1 MYRFLKLIPVFILCF
16 TSCFLVNTK
25 AQNDI
30 TLSLNILP
38 PYPYQLEG
46 FSQYEDQ
53 VVGTIMNNTNEEKQI
68 EIRFTVTGNNG
79 ITLSSIE
86 NTGFDAYI
94 IGPNEFRT
102 LTGSEVFDI
111 GSQYQLDDI
120 IDNFNSNLSEEQVQ
134 QFVLQRLIPEGTYEV
149 CLTAY
154 DYVTHVQLSPSAPIG
169 CTFFTVTH
177 PGVPVIITPQE
188 EEAVVENTPVFISWN
203 VPGYNGMG
211 SFVYGLKVIDLEDF
225 EQLPLQEVM
234 DLPGVPVVVEELELM
249 PTSYLLD
256 NFLLQTG
263 HRYAIRVTA
272 YDPANN
278 INYETGQKSEIVTF
292 TYGID
297 GSDGFGTENFAITP
311 HFPALNDT
319 LPFTRMPFVLYYEP
333 HNPRYRDFDYTIN
346 INATNPSASYY
357 NATESTHWETGPLA
371 YLRYI
376 IGQYNDENDPNLVI
390 PASDGS
396 DEYAQYFL
404 LSDPAQMEDLQK
416 GRDYTWE
423 VNTVMDANNA
433 SPYPANMPAINF
445 QAGMPQPLLMLPLN
459 EAVLED
465 TGKITLHWH
474 TGNPPNQLLPRYQ
487 VFKSQGSDPNLT
499 FQPVSDVSE
508 RYALQLARDADFQDI
523 VYGYSEKL
531 EYAAHRNF
539 PTTPDRIN
547 EPFSIALRNY
557 LYKPVETD
565 SIRLTEEG
573 DYFWRVLYLNN
584 PDFSGNLED
593 ITETDYYR
601 SSPVYSFTVG
611 EEAVTQAVDDENPLE
626 EPEPDCMQ
634 PCLAPDI
641 TNTIAVID
649 VEEGDTVKIGLF
661 DMKITEIA
669 WAGDRAS
676 GKGNILKTPY
686 FKAPIKVKFDGI
698 KINMLDQ
705 VFEDSVTAEIEDH
718 PLFNNNTINALALAA
733 NMDSLQLQSFND
745 LVGDVQHSIDFFT
758 GTEPK
763 ALPFGIDFTV
773 EEYQQTLGVVNMTF
787 LPQMATLEAVLAVE
801 IPQINGRFG
810 LGARDI
816 CFSPGGINAGLG
828 MTLFN
833 PADRHIGG
841 VDITFHGSLNVG
853 DTTVTRASWNCRD
866 GLTEL
871 VLHGWV
877 SFPSDKLEPVD
888 ADGLP
893 KSGDLLADFHWR
905 GISFSNFIFNLSFRD
920 RFQSTSAREWIF
932 QATNASLDMSSLENP
947 TGFVLPDG
955 YSDTA
960 PGNDWEGFY
969 LKDLNVTIPKRFA
982 VRNNPSQPVTTGVH
996 HFIYKRHEGISGKIY
1011 AANLLT
1017 INDGDY
1023 GGWAISVDTVNLTL
1037 IRNDFENAYMRGKIL
1052 LPTAENQHAFY
1063 KALISKDNG
1072 DTLQYDAAIM
1082 VGPEGLDF
1090 PFIDDAIAKVHLEAG
1105 SKIKFHHDSDGS
1117 WVKSDLTGNLT
1128 MTLEEAMDG
1137 YPVVNSLD
1145 FKNYYFQSLKIS
1157 SKDPHWDCTS
1167 CAWSHTEPECESC
1180 YMPEPPSQSSV
1191 NRFPV
1196 NVSGIHVVTGTSDG
1210 LPKAGIRFTV
1220 GLVLGSG
1227 GDTSNIFNASTTF
1240 TLWGKLQVPGGT
1252 QKWVMADLDLDT
1264 VNISGDIGVVE
1275 FDGQVVFYQ
1284 EDDTYGN
1291 GFRGKLRVEFV
1302 DKITVDAIVQVG
1314 SVSNYK
1320 YWMVDGLAMLGV
1332 AEISLFPG
1340 VSLKGFGGGA
1350 YKNMKLD
1357 RPANLLNMTSSDSS
1371 QVGGALTN
1379 AKYIPLSG
1387 GGGFNAKVVL
1397 GPPAKDTYR
1406 ALVTFGAQWQ
1416 NGSITDLMLD
1426 GKLVIMPKEV
1436 TDTIAPVQAQ
1446 LAVNY
1451 NLTNQVVSGQFTVSV
1466 NLKGG
1471 MITGGGPSSFY
1482 FDSDTWFIKVGTP
1495 PVASRI
1501 NLTFKL
1507 DSADVGGIAC
1517 GGYFMLGENLPSFS
1531 EDDLPLKIRQHM
1543 NDIGQVQNGRTGNL
1557 GLGDGVVFGLNI
1569 KVPKDTF
1576 EFLFLYATA
1585 ELEVGFDI
1593 SLLHYDDVFCANNGG
1608 NPIGFHGWYA
1618 TGQLYGHFG
1627 GGFGIYVD
1635 CFLGSGYFELGYIG
1649 AGAVLSGG
1657 LPNPTWAKGT
1667 LFVEY
1672 SILGGAIEGS
1682 KDFHF
1687 KTGTVCDP
1695 NENALLRIPLVSE
1708 MKPAD
1713 NSTAADCGVF
1723 PRVILNLPVNR
1734 DLLNTYVDPEGIT
1747 RTQKFR
1753 VKYSNLKLIKKGL
1766 LPGSTGTTLITSV
1779 NSVEDDNKSLML
1791 APNEPLNGQMWYD
1804 FSVKIWLEEYVN
1816 GNWQKLKRNGVELD
1830 TVYHSKFKTG
1840 PFPDTIPNNWIAE
1853 TSPRY
1858 RQRYYLQ
1865 DECHNGF
1872 ILMKFLDPTHF
1883 DTEVGDDEYMFY
1895 GEILPVFGSGRDS
1908 FSVAVSTKLHTI
1920 GNNFN
1925 NRQYI
1930 TFNMPPLQNNKT
1942 YRFNLVK
1949 KKINS
1954 NIAAGSIYNTNIN
1967 NVSLYV
1973 YRPALTTVLT
1983 TVNYA
1988 NNFSDTIRQNSATGN
2003 AGRINEKVIYKF
2015 HFRTSQYNTL
2025 AEKTT
2030 AYPITNYTTRYT
2042 SANPNSNREWF
2053 RVAYKSGEPF
2063 DVYDLTDVPGMMT
2076 DVSYYIPKLILK
2088 QNSNLTE
2095 NWYANNVIPRIY
2107 DFWDMIAADDRYNWK
2122 RVCETSKL
2130 KQTPS
2135 GEPGGSETM
2144 NCETTIVVTESP
2156 DPPNDKVFI
2165 NTTYAK
2171 SKLSDEDCFPTYNE
2185 YGIILNLDVGMMSDA
2200 NTGPPTTFLA
2210 DYKIPYYVYEDF
2222 QDMKM
2227 QMILSA
2233 SEHCQYNSPGSNS
2246 AICFDII
2253 DATQNSYYQV
2263 MTNGT
2268 YFIRM
2273 RYRASTVSCQ
2283 GGDID
2288 NGLYNIGTS
2297 GSIRFTKQFIS
2308 NN

>member
-1 MYRFLKLIPVFILCF
+1 MYRILKLIPVFILCF
-16 TSCFLVNTK
+16 TCCFLVNTK

-30 TLSLNILP
+30 NLSLNILP

-46 FSQYEDQ
+46 FSQYENQ

-86 NTGFDAYI
+86 NTGFDAYT

-102 LTGSEVFDI
+102 LTGSDIFDI

-134 QFVLQRLIPEGTYEV
+134 QFVLQRLIPEGTYEI

-154 DYVTHVQLSPSAPIG
+154 DYVTHVQLSPAAPVG

-188 EEAVVENTPVFISWN
+188 GEAVVENTPVFISWN

-211 SFVYGLKVIDLEDF
+211 SVVYGLKVIDLENF

-249 PTSYLLD
+249 PTSHLLD

-263 HRYAIRVTA
+263 HRYAIRVTS
-272 YDPANN
+272 YDPSNN
-278 INYETGQKSEIVTF
+278 IDYETGQKSEIVTF

-319 LPFTRMPFVLYYEP
+319 LPFARMPFVLYYEP
-333 HNPRYRDFDYTIN
+333 HSSRYRNFDYTIN
-346 INATNPSASYY
+346 INAANPSASYF
-357 NATESTHWETGPLA
+357 NATDGTQWDTGPLA

-376 IGQYNDENDPNLVI
+376 INQYNEEYDPNLVL

-423 VNTVMDANNA
+423 VNAVMDANNA
-433 SPYPANMPAINF
+433 PPYPANMPSISF
-445 QAGMPQPLLMLPLN
+445 QAGMPQPHLMLPLN

-474 TGNPPNQLLPRYQ
+474 TGNAPDQLLPRYQ

-523 VYGYSEKL
+523 VYNYSEKL
-531 EYAAHRNF
+531 AYTAHRNF

-547 EPFSIALRNY
+547 EPFSVGLRNY

-593 ITETDYYR
+593 ITATDYYR
-601 SSPVYSFTVG
+601 SSPVYTFSVG
-611 EEAVTQAVDDENPLE
+611 EEAVTQAVDDEDPFATD
-626 EPEPDCMQ
+626 PEPDCMQ

-661 DMKITEIA
+661 DMKITEIT
-669 WAGDRAS
+669 WAGNRAT
-676 GKGNILKTPY
+676 GKGHILKTPY
-686 FKAPIKVKFDGI
+686 FKAPIKVKFDEI
-698 KINMLDQ
+698 RINMLHQ

-718 PLFNNNTINALALAA
+718 PLFNNNTVNALALAA
-733 NMDSLQLQSFND
+733 NMDSLQLQAFND
-745 LVGDVQHSIDFFT
+745 LVGDVQHSVDFFT

-773 EEYQQTLGVVNMTF
+773 EDYQQTIGVVNMIF

-841 VDITFHGSLNVG
+841 VDMTFHGSLSAG
-853 DTTVTRASWNCRD
+853 DTTVTRVSWNCRD

-920 RFQSTSAREWIF
+920 RFQSTSAREWII

-982 VRNNPSQPVTTGVH
+982 VRNNPSQPVTTGVN

-1082 VGPEGLDF
+1082 VGQEGLDF
-1090 PFIDDAIAKVHLEAG
+1090 PFIDDAIATVHLEAG
-1105 SKIKFHHDSDGS
+1105 SKIKFHHDNQGS

-1128 MTLEEAMDG
+1128 ITLEEALDG
-1137 YPVVNSLD
+1137 YPVVSSLD

-1157 SKDPHWDCTS
+1157 SKDPHWDCAS

-1180 YMPEPPSQSSV
+1180 YLPEPPSQSSV
-1191 NRFPV
+1191 NHFPV
-1196 NVSGIHVVTGTSDG
+1196 NVSGVHVVTGSSGG

-1252 QKWVMADLDLDT
+1252 QKWVVADLDLDT

-1284 EDDTYGN
+1284 EDNTYGD

-1314 SVSNYK
+1314 SVNNYK

-1397 GPPAKDTYR
+1397 GPPAQDSYR

-1451 NLTNQVVSGQFTVSV
+1451 NLTNQIVSGQFNVSV

-1482 FDSDTWFIKVGTP
+1482 FDSDTWFIKVGSP

-1507 DSADVGGIAC
+1507 DSADVGGIAST
-1517 GGYFMLGENLPSFS
+1517 GYFMLGENLPSFS
-1531 EDDLPLKIRQHM
+1531 QNDLPLKIRQHLG
-1543 NDIGQVQNGRTGNL
+1543 DIGNVENGRTGDL
-1557 GLGDGVVFGLNI
+1557 GLGDGVVFGMSI
-1569 KVPKDTF
+1569 KVPRDTF
-1576 EFLFLYATA
+1576 RFLFLYATA
-1585 ELEVGFDI
+1585 ELEEGFDI
-1593 SLLHYDDVFCANNGG
+1593 SLLHYTDVECANNGG
-1608 NPIGFHGWYA
+1608 QPLGFHGWYA
-1618 TGQLYGHFG
+1618 TGQIYGYFG
-1627 GGFGIYVD
+1627 GGFGMYVD
-1635 CFLGSGYFELGYIG
+1635 CFIATGYYELGYIG
-1649 AGAVLSGG
+1649 AGAALSGG

-1672 SILGGAIEGS
+1672 SILGGAISGS

-1687 KTGTVCDP
+1687 KLGTICDP
-1695 NENALLRIPLVSE
+1695 NENSLLKIPLVSE
-1708 MKPAD
+1708 MKPA
-1713 NSTAADCGVF
+1713 NNTTAVDCGVF
-1723 PRVILNLPVNR
+1723 PRVILNLPVNT
-1734 DLLNTYVDPEGIT
+1734 DMVNTYTDPEGIT

-1753 VKYSNLKLIKKGL
+1753 VKYDNLKLIKKG
-1766 LPGSTGTTLITSV
+1766 PYSNSTGTTLVTTV
-1779 NSVEDDNKSLML
+1779 NSTEDNKKSLML
-1791 APNEPLNGQMWYD
+1791 APNEPLNGNMWYD
-1804 FSVKIWLEEYVN
+1804 FSVRIWLEEYVN
-1816 GNWQKLKRNGVELD
+1816 GAWQKVKKNGVEKD
-1830 TVYHSKFKTG
+1830 TTYHSKFKTG
-1840 PFPDTIPNNWIAE
+1840 PFPDTIPDHWIAE
-1853 TSPRY
+1853 TSPRF

-1872 ILMKFLDPTHF
+1872 VMMKFLDPEHF
-1883 DTEVGDDEYMFY
+1883 DTEVGNDQYLLY
-1895 GEILPVFGSGRDS
+1895 GEIVPVSGSGRDS
-1908 FSVAVSTKLHTI
+1908 FPVTVSEYLHSI
-1920 GNNFN
+1920 GGGFAP
-1925 NRQYI
+1925 RQYVS
-1930 TFNMPPLQNNKT
+1930 FNVPPLLNNKT
-1942 YRFNLVK
+1942 YKFNLVK
-1949 KKINS
+1949 RKIIN
-1954 NIAAGSIYNTNIN
+1954 NAPAGSVYSASIN
-1967 NVSLYV
+1967 NVSLLA
-1973 YRPALTTVLT
+1973 YRPALTTVLST
-1983 TVNYA
+1983 LNYVD
-1988 NNFSDTIRQNSATGN
+1988 NFSDTIRKNTAQGN
-2003 AGRINEKVIYKF
+2003 AGRLNEKVIYKF

-2025 AEKTT
+2025 AEKTA
-2030 AYPITNYTTRYT
+2030 AYPTTTYATRFT
-2042 SANPNSNREWF
+2042 SATPNTTQERF
-2053 RVAYKSGEPF
+2053 QVDYKSGEPF
-2063 DVYDLTDVPGMMT
+2063 DVYDLTAAPSMMT
-2076 DVSYYIPKLILK
+2076 DVTYNIPRLIL
-2088 QNSNLTE
+2088 NPTSDMTDSWYSSN
-2095 NWYANNVIPRIY
+2095 VKPRIY
-2107 DFWDMIAADDRYNWK
+2107 NFWASIASDPVYNTK
-2122 RVCETSKL
+2122 RVCT
-2130 KQTPS
+2130 
-2135 GEPGGSETM
+2135 PGGHPPCQDM
-2144 NCETTIVVTESP
+2144 QAIFGPPPSP
-2156 DPPNDKVFI
+2156 YPPYNKIPI
-2165 NTTYAK
+2165 NTSFAK
-2171 SKLSDEDCFPTYNE
+2171 SMLSQTECYPVSSQFYGTQAYEFSEDPEFPT
-2185 YGIILNLDVGMMSDA
+2185 A
-2200 NTGPPTTFLA
+2200 PPTTFSV
-2210 DYKIPYYVYEDF
+2210 DYNVPFYVYEDF
-2222 QDMKM
+2222 LDMKAEM
-2227 QMILSA
+2227 LIA
-2233 SEHCQYNSPGSNS
+2233 KTNHCTQPLPKCAQITS
-2246 AICFDII
+2246 
-2253 DATQNSYYQV
+2253 ATQNSYYQV
-2263 MTNGT
+2263 MTSGI
-2268 YFIRM
+2268 YKIKL
-2273 RYRASTVSCQ
+2273 RYRAPPVSCT
-2283 GGDID
+2283 GGNLDT
-2288 NGLYNIGTS
+2288 GEYSIGTN
-2297 GSIRFTKQFIS
+2297 GYIKFAK
-2308 NN
+2308 